1 MAAHPFGPDPQVWK
15 ISLVELI
22 QDRIVI
28 HTEPVRPAVPCPE
41 CGTVSSRAHSR
52 YRRRPRDLPWC
63 QWAVQLVVHAR
74 KFFCDEPEC
83 PQRIF
88 AERFP
93 GVLEKYAHQTDRFD
107 NALLELSY
115 VTNAEAASRVAKA
128 LGYPT
133 SPDTL
138 IRRQRQEHFI
148 ASTPRVVG
156 IDEFS
161 MKRGRRF
168 NTLIVD
174 LERHRPVDMVE
185 DRTADPVIRWLKEH
199 PGVQVIS
206 RDRAE
211 SYAQAGRVGAPD
223 AIQVADRFHL
233 VRNVYDALKKMV
245 RSRKWDLAVPAIDP
259 VETPLGGPTQL
270 KALDLIDVEQI
281 RPATAKQ
288 PLWEAVRYLRNR
300 GMGIREIVK
309 ELGIHRGTVRRYM
322 TADSPPTYTRHA
334 PRRTKLTPFLPYL
347 RERWGGGCHN
357 ARHLYDELRARG
369 YSGGYTLVKDTVRP
383 WRTTE
388 SASSPPRRIELWPLL
403 LPSRD
408 KLDAGQLQD
417 LDRILAVNVDLETGY
432 ALKERFL
439 RMV

>member
-88 AERFP
+88 VERFP

-206 RDRAE
+206 RDRPSPTLKPGE
-211 SYAQAGRVGAPD
+211 WAPQMPSKWQID
-223 AIQVADRFHL
+223 SIWCATFTML
-233 VRNVYDALKKMV
+233 
-245 RSRKWDLAVPAIDP
+245 SRRWCGHASGTWQFRQLIPSKRRWVDL
-259 VETPLGGPTQL
+259 
-270 KALDLIDVEQI
+270 
-281 RPATAKQ
+281 
-288 PLWEAVRYLRNR
+288 
-300 GMGIREIVK
+300 
-309 ELGIHRGTVRRYM
+309 H
-322 TADSPPTYTRHA
+322 S
-334 PRRTKLTPFLPYL
+334 
-347 RERWGGGCHN
+347 
-357 ARHLYDELRARG
+357 
-369 YSGGYTLVKDTVRP
+369 SRP
-383 WRTTE
+383 W
-388 SASSPPRRIELWPLL
+388 I
-403 LPSRD
+403 
-408 KLDAGQLQD
+408 
-417 LDRILAVNVDLETGY
+417 
-432 ALKERFL
+432 
-439 RMV
+439 